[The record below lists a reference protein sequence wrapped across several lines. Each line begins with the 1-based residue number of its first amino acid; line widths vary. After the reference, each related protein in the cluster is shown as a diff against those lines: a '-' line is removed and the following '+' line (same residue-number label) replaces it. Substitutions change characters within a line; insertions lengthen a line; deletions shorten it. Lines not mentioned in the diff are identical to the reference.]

1 MLINFIYR
9 IANFWR
15 KRLQD
20 ASIVEREYPY
30 GQTFHPEQQQQAEAL
45 KAWTKY
51 RSFDNFSIDEEGT
64 KPDDELRSRDKEQY

>member
-1 MLINFIYR
+1 MLINFVYR

-45 KAWTKY
+45 KA
-51 RSFDNFSIDEEGT
+51 
-64 KPDDELRSRDKEQY
+64 